1 MCPARFARG
10 GRCTS
15 LLICLA
21 KPQNKNLSLFT
32 CFHLKTNKKKPYA
45 TENSDLPNTSLS
57 SMQLRSVGAQN
68 RFLASG
74 QRGHSCPCGMG
85 MGRCPCSPGMGRMG
99 WPPNIPGSAWFWELN
114 NPDWHYGHV
123 LGEPTCPKS
132 RDLALLMAWAYFFRL
147 PLEAVRAGG
156 IASGVGR
163 GFQTVSI
170 RHLRQTVDGTNF

>member
-15 LLICLA
+15 LLTCLA

-32 CFHLKTNKKKPYA
+32 CFHLKTNKQKK
-45 TENSDLPNTSLS
+45 TLCHKNSDLPNTFLS
-57 SMQLRSVGAQN
+57 SMRLRSVGAQN

-99 WPPNIPGSAWFWELN
+99 WPPNIPGSAWFWELK
-114 NPDWHYGHV
+114 NPDWHYGRAHV
-123 LGEPTCPKS
+123 SQEQRLG
-132 RDLALLMAWAYFFRL
+132 
-147 PLEAVRAGG
+147 
-156 IASGVGR
+156 
-163 GFQTVSI
+163 
-170 RHLRQTVDGTNF
+170 TVDGMGIFLQAPPGGSSCRRHRFWSGTRAPDS